1 MYNLPCVFKHNMS
14 FTFVVTLFIV
24 SDSSNNVSFSV
35 VAPSASETSVSLLK
49 EPHSTSE
56 NYKDICLP
64 ISRSASPVSAAN
76 LSKSAYIY
84 TPYSLHSQSTS
95 MNDEPL
101 EKQDWYLGNISR

>member
-24 SDSSNNVSFSV
+24 SDSSNNVSFSD

-49 EPHSTSE
+49 EPHSSSE

-64 ISRSASPVSAAN
+64 ISQSGSPVSAAN
-76 LSKSAYIY
+76 LSKSAYYIY
-84 TPYSLHSQSTS
+84 TPYYLSQSTS